1 MQTTLDCNTTSTV
14 QVNVDAV
21 RNSTLKYT
29 EEHIDYLYETSFE
42 RSIQKQ
48 IERKL
53 EDEENERN
61 DILDM
66 DAFNRTYEK
75 DSSYKPVEYI
85 RVGKK

>member
-21 RNSTLKYT
+21 RNSTLNYS

-75 DSSYKPVEYI
+75 DSYKPVEYI